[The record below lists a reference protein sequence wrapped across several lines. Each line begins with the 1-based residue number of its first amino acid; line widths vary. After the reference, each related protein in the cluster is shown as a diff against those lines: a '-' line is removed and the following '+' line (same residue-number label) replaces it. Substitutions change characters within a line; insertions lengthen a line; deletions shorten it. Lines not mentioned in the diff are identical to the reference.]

1 MSAWRSSTG
10 APARRAAARAGL
22 AAASLGAALL
32 GACAGGLPGERDRL
46 RVENELLRE
55 ELRTVRANCS
65 YYRDVEMEVEEE
77 PAPAAR

>member
-1 MSAWRSSTG
+1 MSTRRSSTA

-22 AAASLGAALL
+22 AAALL
-32 GACAGGLPGERDRL
+32 GGSFLCACAGGPGELDRL